1 MSGRDLGV
9 AQGFLVTVTGR
20 VEEYVPGG
28 ASSGNLSI
36 TRLSGVDIEVTGTTG
51 LPLPVE
57 IGAAG
62 RQPDPTTVI
71 SDDELPVNLQ
81 EVAGVFDPDDD
92 AIDFWES
99 LEAMFVEVD
108 RPVTVSA
115 TQTFGPFS
123 GELFAI
129 VNSGRGALTPR
140 DVRTR
145 RGGLELQPDPDNRG
159 DQNPE
164 RIQIQFDG
172 TLYPGPVPAL
182 PIDTRIDDVRGV
194 VGYSFGNFE
203 VNAIDEV
210 VVVRESPLQPDVT
223 PLRATRTALTLASY
237 NVSNLAPTDT
247 AQLATLG
254 GQIATNLR
262 SPDIVALQEVQDD
275 SGEVDDGVVSADR
288 TLGALI
294 AAIEA
299 AGGPTYV
306 GVDVDP
312 QDNTQGG
319 VPGGNIRTAYL
330 YDPARVS
337 LVEVQALDPSYLE
350 ATGASDPGAFSGTR
364 VPLLG
369 VFEFGG
375 RELTV
380 INNHFSSR
388 SGSSPVFGA
397 FQPFVQAGEAA
408 RAAQATAVNEVVDAL
423 LAADPTA
430 NIAVVGDFNTFQW
443 TDELTADLPGTEP
456 VLTNLATTRALN
468 PQDRNDVYSFV
479 FEGNSQLLDH
489 VFVSDALLRAS
500 PRFDIV
506 HVNVDFPRVDDRVGS
521 DHDPLVAWFRLR

>member
-1 MSGRDLGV
+1 
-9 AQGFLVTVTGR
+9 
-20 VEEYVPGG
+20 
-28 ASSGNLSI
+28 
-36 TRLSGVDIEVTGTTG
+36 
-51 LPLPVE
+51 
-57 IGAAG
+57 
-62 RQPDPTTVI
+62 
-71 SDDELPVNLQ
+71 
-81 EVAGVFDPDDD
+81 
-92 AIDFWES
+92 
-99 LEAMFVEVD
+99 MFVEVD

-123 GELFAI
+123 SELWAI

-145 RGGLELQPDPDNRG
+145 RGGVELQPDPDNRG

-182 PIDTRIDDVRGV
+182 PIDTRLDDVRGV

-210 VVVRESPLQPDVT
+210 VVVRDSPLQPDVT

-237 NVSNLAPTDT
+237 NVLNLAPSDT

-254 GQIATNLR
+254 GHIATNLR

-294 AAIEA
+294 AAVEA

-330 YDPARVS
+330 YNPARVS
-337 LVEVQALDPSYLE
+337 LVEVQALDSSHL
-350 ATGASDPGAFSGTR
+350 AAVGA
-364 VPLLG
+364 V
-369 VFEFGG
+369 
-375 RELTV
+375 
-380 INNHFSSR
+380 R
-388 SGSSPVFGA
+388 SGSLLRDPD
-397 FQPFVQAGEAA
+397 PAA
-408 RAAQATAVNEVVDAL
+408 RSVRVRWTPAHRDQQPLQLAVRFVAGVRGDPAVRPGWRGRPRRRRRPPSTRSSTHCSPPIRRRTSRWSATSTRSSG
-423 LAADPTA
+423 PT
-430 NIAVVGDFNTFQW
+430 
-443 TDELTADLPGTEP
+443 
-456 VLTNLATTRALN
+456 
-468 PQDRNDVYSFV
+468 S
-479 FEGNSQLLDH
+479 
-489 VFVSDALLRAS
+489 S
-500 PRFDIV
+500 PRTC
-506 HVNVDFPRVDDRVGS
+506 P
-521 DHDPLVAWFRLR
+521 AWSRR